1 MPYKIYT
8 YVDPYRIA
16 ETEFWDEIREY
27 PQLCASRTLVNG
39 LVSVMGK
46 AICSLICPFDELSEK
61 KVFGDWSLDISRQIQ
76 QYSYLTQVYRELR
89 QGKEP
94 GLEMDE
100 DFYCSV
106 SHNKAAMLDSL
117 RLFQEL
123 HIEGTKLHPECGN
136 REQRL
141 FVYLLRTIQQKEDK
155 LFALP
160 AFPHKRKLISY
171 FMERTEKEKQEYLER
186 INRREE
192 VQSQP
197 DAVRMAMYERAIDTM
212 SRWDGNHVVVHGIH
226 QFTPMQ
232 LRFIEALD
240 RMGTEVIFLYNYIP
254 QYQEIYSS
262 WNYIYQQFN
271 VSICSDTRIKSYQPT
286 RLSGPGNALAINM
299 ALLCE
304 DSVSRTDP
312 RIRDNYRLY
321 SDAQSGISIQEFANV
336 SEYAGYVSDRFGE
349 AEQRVQ
355 EEPLLYQMP
364 LRRHNSTAKVL
375 AEMDE
380 AFYTANKDVDELL
393 QIYHPEYARNRHFLA
408 YPIGQFFVAL
418 YGLWNCEK
426 GQINMDFSLIRE
438 CVNAG
443 VLPQFNAAQ
452 LLKTATN
459 LETEFDNLE
468 GFDDFVRRMKGYIE
482 LYDSVAGACVGSL
495 GYPLRVM
502 EIYNKYKVDKQDAE
516 NLLAAVTAIDE
527 IARTLFLTGDDT
539 QDFVEFRAH
548 FARLEQMVRNSR
560 PKIANEEERNL
571 IDGLLS
577 RLASIKPST
586 DSMSGTFED
595 LKSGLYF
602 FLKQREEPDSNWF
615 VKNFEQIDGDI
626 LQSRGQNRPGRRKT
640 YHFACVS
647 DRDMH
652 VSRNELLPWPLTEQF
667 IERAYTPKDLAFQ
680 VYYAAIGERSNFLRY
695 ALFYGLYFNQC
706 DAKISYVRKYGDE
719 ETTEYG
725 YLKLLGVKK
734 SWKDGSA
741 EEDSGKIVSKV
752 YSKPVLKIKYQKE
765 QMETAFLCPYRY
777 FMDYVLNPY
786 PIESGT
792 FLYQKLLEN
801 VLVENVWK
809 RLEEKP
815 VEMARTNA
823 HRLFQEEKKKIEN
836 YFPFFMGTEL
846 YDIAKRAENYFINCI
861 LSEKYSSRYVRKC
874 DFGHMSIR
882 ERFGKAKFSEELN
895 GHQTRH
901 VIEAFESRTEF
912 EVVKKEERIVYS
924 LNKIPKQEDNSLSAG
939 LVGYLNNPGDDARVG
954 EWCIYCPDKSICLQP
969 FIEQET

>member
-16 ETEFWDEIREY
+16 ETEFWNEIREY

-46 AICSLICPFDELSEK
+46 DICSLICPFDELSEK
-61 KVFGDWSLDISRQIQ
+61 KVFGDWSLNISRQIQ
-76 QYSYLTQVYRELR
+76 QYSYLTQIYQELR

-94 GLEMDE
+94 GIEMDE
-100 DFYCSV
+100 DFYCAV

-123 HIEGTKLHPECGN
+123 HIEGTKLHPGCGN

-155 LFALP
+155 LFCLP
-160 AFPHKRKLISY
+160 TFPDKRKLISY
-171 FMERTEKEKQEYLER
+171 FMERTENEKQEYLDR
-186 INRREE
+186 INKREE
-192 VQSQP
+192 VQSQSY
-197 DAVRMAMYERAIDTM
+197 AVRMAMYDRAICTM
-212 SRWDGNHVVVHGIH
+212 SRWDGNQVVVHGIH

-240 RMGTEVIFLYNYIP
+240 RMGTEVIFLYNHIP
-254 QYQEIYSS
+254 QYWEIYSS

-271 VSICSDTRIKSYQPT
+271 VSIRSDTRIKNYHPAQLP
-286 RLSGPGNALAINM
+286 GPGNALASNM

-304 DSVSRTDP
+304 DGVLRTDP
-312 RIRDNYRLY
+312 RIRANYLLY

-336 SEYAGYVSDRFGE
+336 SEYAGYVSDRFRE
-349 AEQRVQ
+349 AEQRIQ
-355 EEPLLYQMP
+355 EEP
-364 LRRHNSTAKVL
+364 RRHNTTARVL

-380 AFYTANKDVDELL
+380 AVYTANKDVDELL

-426 GQINMDFSLIRE
+426 GQINMEFSLIRE
-438 CVNAG
+438 CVNSG
-443 VLPQFNAAQ
+443 ILPKFNADQ
-452 LLKTATN
+452 LLKTVTN

-468 GFDDFVRRMKGYIE
+468 SFDDFVRRMREYIG
-482 LYDSVAGACVGSL
+482 LYDSVANACGGSL

-502 EIYNKYKVDKQDAE
+502 EIYNRYKVDKQDAE
-516 NLLAAVTAIDE
+516 KLLAAVTVINE

-539 QDFVEFRAH
+539 QNFVEFKAH
-548 FARLEQMVRNSR
+548 FARLEQMIQKRR
-560 PKIANEEERNL
+560 PEIASEEERNL

-602 FLKQREEPDSNWF
+602 FLKQKEEPDSNWF

-626 LQSRGQNRPGRRKT
+626 LQSRGQNRPGGRKT

-667 IERAYTPKDLAFQ
+667 IEQAYTPKDLAFQ

-706 DAKISYVRKYGDE
+706 DTKISYVRKYGDE

-734 SWKDGSA
+734 SWRDGSA
-741 EEDSGKIVSKV
+741 DDDGGKIVSKV
-752 YSKPVLKIKYQKE
+752 QFKPVSKIKYQKE
-765 QMETAFLCPYRY
+765 QMDTAFLCPYRY
-777 FMDYVLNPY
+777 FMDYVLNPH

-809 RLEEKP
+809 RL
-815 VEMARTNA
+815 
-823 HRLFQEEKKKIEN
+823 QGKKIEIAREEAHKFFQQERVKVEK
-836 YFPFFMGTEL
+836 YFPFFKATEL
-846 YDIAKRAENYFINCI
+846 YDISKRAENYFINRI
-861 LSEKYSSRYVRKC
+861 LCEKFSPRYVCKY
-874 DFGHMSIR
+874 DIVLMSIR
-882 ERFGKAKFSEELN
+882 ERFGTAWFGEELN
-895 GHQTRH
+895 GHPTKH
-901 VIEAFESRTEF
+901 SIEAFEKKTELK
-912 EVVKKEERIVYS
+912 EGKKVYS
-924 LNKIPKQEDNSLSAG
+924 LKKIPEQEDNSLSAG
-939 LVGYLNNPGDDARVG
+939 LIDYLNAPGDDARVG
-954 EWCIYCPDKSICLQP
+954 EWCIYCPDKAICLQP
-969 FIEQET
+969 YIEQET

>member
-16 ETEFWDEIREY
+16 ETTFWNEIREY

-39 LVSVMGK
+39 LISVMGK
-46 AICSLICPFDELSEK
+46 DICSLICPFDELSEK
-61 KVFGDWSLDISRQIQ
+61 KIFGEWSLNISRQIQ
-76 QYSYLTQVYRELR
+76 QYSYLTRTYQELR
-89 QGKEP
+89 RGTEP
-94 GLEMDE
+94 EIEMDE
-100 DFYCSV
+100 NFYCSV

-123 HIEGTKLHPECGN
+123 HIEATKLHGEHGN

-141 FVYLLRTIQQKEDK
+141 FVYLLRMIQQKGDK

-160 AFPHKRKLISY
+160 EFPDKRKLISY
-171 FMERTEKEKQEYLER
+171 FVERTEREKQEYLDR
-186 INRREE
+186 INKREE
-192 VQSQP
+192 VQPQP
-197 DAVRMAMYERAIDTM
+197 DPVRMAMYDRAIRTM
-212 SRWDGNHVVVHGIH
+212 SRWDGNHVVVNGIH
-226 QFTPMQ
+226 QFTPTQ

-240 RMGTEVIFLYNYIP
+240 HMNTEVIFLFNYIP

-271 VSICSDTRIKSYQPT
+271 VPICSDTRIKCYYPT
-286 RLSGPGNALAINM
+286 QLAKPGNALASNM

-304 DSVSRTDP
+304 NSVLRTDP
-312 RIRDNYRLY
+312 RIRANYQLY
-321 SDAQSGISIQEFANV
+321 SDKKSGISVWEFENV
-336 SEYAGYVSDRFGE
+336 SEYAGYVSDRFRE
-349 AEQRVQ
+349 AEQRI
-355 EEPLLYQMP
+355 EENPLLYQMP
-364 LRRHNSTAKVL
+364 LKRHNSTARVL

-380 AFYTANKDVDELL
+380 TIYTANKDVDELL

-426 GQINMDFSLIRE
+426 GQINIDFSLICE
-438 CVNAG
+438 CVNSG
-443 VLPQFNAAQ
+443 ILPKFNAAQ

-468 GFDDFVRRMKGYIE
+468 DFNEFEQRIRAYIE
-482 LYDSVAGACVGSL
+482 LYDSVANAYEGAQ
-495 GYPLRVM
+495 GYPFRVM
-502 EIYNKYKVDKQDAE
+502 DIYNRYKVDKQDAQK
-516 NLLAAVTAIDE
+516 LLEAVTTINETAK
-527 IARTLFLTGDDT
+527 TLFLLGNGQ

-548 FARLEQMVRNSR
+548 FARLEQTIRDCR
-560 PKIANEEERNL
+560 PEIANEEERDL
-571 IDGLLS
+571 IDRLLS
-577 RLASIKPST
+577 KLVSIKPAT

-602 FLKQREEPDSNWF
+602 FLKQKDEPDSNWF

-626 LQSRGQNRPGRRKT
+626 LQSRKQNGPGERKT

-647 DRDMH
+647 DRDMY

-667 IERAYTPKDLAFQ
+667 IERAYTPKDLPFQ

-706 DAKISYVRKYGDE
+706 DSKISYVRKYGDE

-725 YLKLLGVKK
+725 YLKLLGVEK
-734 SWKDGSA
+734 SLVDGSL
-741 EEDSGKIVSKV
+741 EDDSGKIVSKAQF
-752 YSKPVLKIKYQKE
+752 KPVSKIKYQKE

-809 RLEEKP
+809 RLQKKTIDIAKEE
-815 VEMARTNA
+815 T
-823 HRLFQEEKKKIEN
+823 HRFFHQERVKIEK
-836 YFPFFMGTEL
+836 YFPFFKTVEL
-846 YDIAKRAENYFINCI
+846 YDISKRAENYFINCI
-861 LSEKYSSRYVRKC
+861 LDEKYSPRVVREY
-874 DFGHMSIR
+874 DFNHMSIR

-895 GHQTRH
+895 GHQIKH
-901 VIEAFESRTEF
+901 SIEAFENKIEL
-912 EVVKKEERIVYS
+912 EMVKKEERKVYS
-924 LNKIPKQEDNSLSAG
+924 LNKIPEQDDNTLSAG
-939 LVGYLNNPGDDARVG
+939 LIGYLNDPGDNARVG
-954 EWCIYCPDKSICLQP
+954 EWCIYCPDKAICLQP
-969 FIEQET
+969 YIEQDT

>member
-46 AICSLICPFDELSEK
+46 DICSLICPFDELSEK
-61 KVFGDWSLDISRQIQ
+61 KVFGDWSLNISRQIQ
-76 QYSYLTQVYRELR
+76 QYSYLTQIYQELR

-94 GLEMDE
+94 GIEMDE
-100 DFYCSV
+100 DFYCSL

-123 HIEGTKLHPECGN
+123 HIEGTKLHQECGN

-141 FVYLLRTIQQKEDK
+141 FVYLLRTIQQKEEE

-160 AFPHKRKLISY
+160 AFPDKRKVISY
-171 FMERTEKEKQEYLER
+171 FAERAEKEKQEYLDR
-186 INRREE
+186 INKREE

-197 DAVRMAMYERAIDTM
+197 DPARMAMYERAIRTM
-212 SRWDGNHVVVHGIH
+212 SRWDGEHVVVHGIH
-226 QFTPMQ
+226 QFTPTQ

-271 VSICSDTRIKSYQPT
+271 APICSDTRIKSYHPAQLP
-286 RLSGPGNALAINM
+286 GPGNALASNM

-312 RIRDNYRLY
+312 RIRANYLLY
-321 SDAQSGISIQEFANV
+321 SDAQSGISVQEFANV
-336 SEYAGYVSDRFGE
+336 SEYAGYVSDRFRE
-349 AEQRVQ
+349 AEERIQ

-364 LRRHNSTAKVL
+364 LKRHNSTARVL
-375 AEMDE
+375 AEMEE
-380 AFYTANKDVDELL
+380 AVYTANKDVDELL

-426 GQINMDFSLIRE
+426 GEINIDFSLIRE
-438 CVNAG
+438 CVNSG
-443 VLPQFNAAQ
+443 ILPRFNTAQ

-468 GFDDFVRRMKGYIE
+468 SFGDYVHRMRDYIE
-482 LYDSVAGACVGSL
+482 LYDSVANACKGSP
-495 GYPLRVM
+495 GYPLQVM
-502 EIYNKYKVDKQDAE
+502 EIYNRYKVDKQDAQK
-516 NLLAAVTAIDE
+516 LLEAVTAVNE
-527 IARTLFLTGDDT
+527 IAKTLFLTGDDS
-539 QDFVEFRAH
+539 QNFVEFKAH
-548 FARLEQMVRNSR
+548 FARLERTIRDCR
-560 PKIANEEERNL
+560 PEIASEEERDL
-571 IDGLLS
+571 IDGLLC

-595 LKSGLYF
+595 LKSGLYY
-602 FLKQREEPDSNWF
+602 FLKQKEEPDSNWF

-626 LQSRGQNRPGRRKT
+626 LQSRGQNRPGGRKT

-667 IERAYTPKDLAFQ
+667 IELAYTPKDLAFQ
-680 VYYAAIGERSNFLRY
+680 VYYAAMGERSNFLRY
-695 ALFYGLYFNQC
+695 AFFYGLYFNLC

-734 SWKDGSA
+734 SLWDGSA
-741 EEDSGKIVSKV
+741 EDDGGKIVSRTQ
-752 YSKPVLKIKYQKE
+752 SKPVSKIKYQKE
-765 QMETAFLCPYRY
+765 QMETVFLCPYRY
-777 FMDYVLNPY
+777 FMDYVLNPH

-809 RLEEKP
+809 RLEEKT
-815 VEMARTNA
+815 VEMAKANA
-823 HRLFQEEKKKIEN
+823 HRFFQEEKIKIEK
-836 YFPFFMGTEL
+836 YFPFFQATEL
-846 YDIAKRAENYFINCI
+846 YDISKRAENYFINCI
-861 LSEKYSSRYVRKC
+861 LSDKYSPEYVRKC
-874 DFGHMSIR
+874 SFKHMSIR

-895 GHQTRH
+895 GRQKRH
-901 VIEAFESRTEF
+901 SIEAFENRTEF
-912 EVVKKEERIVYS
+912 EVVKKEERKVFS
-924 LNKIPKQEDNSLSAG
+924 LNKIPEQEDNSLSAG
-939 LVGYLNNPGDDARVG
+939 LMGYLNAPGDDARVG
-954 EWCIYCPDKSICLQP
+954 EWCIYCPDKAICLQP
-969 FIEQET
+969 YIEQET

>member
-16 ETEFWDEIREY
+16 EAEFWNDIREY

-39 LVSVMGK
+39 LISVMGK
-46 AICSLICPFDELSEK
+46 DICSLICPFDELSEK
-61 KVFGDWSLDISRQIQ
+61 KVFSDWSLNISRQIQ
-76 QYSYLTQVYRELR
+76 QYSYLTQAYQELR
-89 QGKEP
+89 QGKEQKI
-94 GLEMDE
+94 EMDE

-106 SHNKAAMLDSL
+106 SHNKASMLDSL

-123 HIEGTKLHPECGN
+123 HIEAAKLHEEHGN

-141 FVYLLRTIQQKEDK
+141 FVYLLRTIQQKGDK

-160 AFPHKRKLISY
+160 EFPDKRELISY
-171 FMERTEKEKQEYLER
+171 FVDRAESEKQEYLDR
-186 INRREE
+186 VNKGEE

-197 DAVRMAMYERAIDTM
+197 DPVRMAMYDRSICTM
-212 SRWDGNHVVVHGIH
+212 SRWDGNHVVVNGIH
-226 QFTPMQ
+226 QFTPTQ

-240 RMGTEVIFLYNYIP
+240 RMETEVIFLYNYIP

-271 VSICSDTRIKSYQPT
+271 VPMCPDTRVTSYHPT
-286 RLSGPGNALAINM
+286 QLQRPGNALASNI

-312 RIRDNYRLY
+312 RIRANYLLY
-321 SDAQSGISIQEFANV
+321 SDKQSGISVQIFENV
-336 SEYAGYVSDRFGE
+336 SEYAGYVSDRFRE
-349 AEQRVQ
+349 AEQRIE

-364 LRRHNSTAKVL
+364 VKRHNSTARVL

-380 AFYTANKDVDELL
+380 AIYTANKDVDELL

-426 GQINMDFSLIRE
+426 RQINIDFSLIRE
-438 CVNAG
+438 CVNSG
-443 VLPQFNAAQ
+443 ILSKFDAAR
-452 LLKTATN
+452 LLKTVTN

-468 GFDDFVRRMKGYIE
+468 SFDDFKQRMRGYIE
-482 LYDSVAGACVGSL
+482 LHDSVANAYEGSL
-495 GYPLRVM
+495 GYSLRVM
-502 EIYNKYKVDKQDAE
+502 EIYNRYKVDKQDAQK
-516 NLLAAVTAIDE
+516 LLEAIIVINE
-527 IARTLFLTGDDT
+527 IARTLFLVGDGE
-539 QDFVEFRAH
+539 QNFVEFKEH
-548 FARLEQMVRNSR
+548 FVRLEQTIRTCR
-560 PKIANEEERNL
+560 PEIVNEEERDL
-571 IDGLLS
+571 IDRLLS
-577 RLASIKPST
+577 KIESIKPTT
-586 DSMSGTFED
+586 DSMGGTFED

-602 FLKQREEPDSNWF
+602 FLKQKEEPDSNWF

-626 LQSRGQNRPGRRKT
+626 LQSRGQNMPAGRKT

-667 IERAYTPKDLAFQ
+667 IERAYTPKDLSFQ

-706 DAKISYVRKYGDE
+706 DSKISYVRKYGDE

-734 SWKDGSA
+734 FLSDGFFDD
-741 EEDSGKIVSKV
+741 ESGKIVSKTQFR
-752 YSKPVLKIKYQKE
+752 PVSKIKYQRE
-765 QMETAFLCPYRY
+765 QMETVFLCPYRY
-777 FMDYVLNPY
+777 FMDYVLNPH
-786 PIESGT
+786 PIESGA

-809 RLEEKP
+809 QL
-815 VEMARTNA
+815 
-823 HRLFQEEKKKIEN
+823 QGKKIEMAQTEVHRFFRQERMKLEK
-836 YFPFFMGTEL
+836 YFPFFKTTEL
-846 YDIAKRAENYFINCI
+846 QDISKRAENYFINCI
-861 LSEKYSSRYVRKC
+861 LDEKYSPRYVCKYN
-874 DFGHMSIR
+874 FKHMSIR
-882 ERFGKAKFSEELN
+882 ERFGMAWFGEELN
-895 GHQTRH
+895 DHSTKH
-901 VIEAFESRTEF
+901 SINAFDNKTELK
-912 EVVKKEERIVYS
+912 EGKKVYS
-924 LNKIPKQEDNSLSAG
+924 LNKIPEQEDSALSAG
-939 LVGYLNNPGDDARVG
+939 LIGYLNAPGDDARVG
-954 EWCIYCPDKSICLQP
+954 DWCIYCPDKVICLKSY
-969 FIEQET
+969 IEHET